1 MDVLCHALES
11 YTARPFTL
19 RAHTP
24 VRPMSQGANP
34 WSDLGCREAIRL
46 CAAHL
51 ADAVAGDPAAREQM
65 MWAATLAGIAF
76 GNSGVHAPHA
86 MAYAIAGRVKTF
98 APAGYP
104 TAPIVPHGMA
114 VALGAPAVFA
124 RFVAFAPDR
133 HREAAALLGG
143 DELAPAVHALSTR
156 VGVPASLAAVG
167 YTAAD
172 IPDLVAGTLPQQ
184 RLLANCPCDVD
195 AACLTELFHA
205 ALD

>member
-1 MDVLCHALES
+1 
-11 YTARPFTL
+11 
-19 RAHTP
+19 
-24 VRPMSQGANP
+24 
-34 WSDLGCREAIRL
+34 
-46 CAAHL
+46 
-51 ADAVAGDPAAREQM
+51 M

-76 GNSGVHAPHA
+76 GNAGVHAPHA
-86 MAYAIAGRVKTF
+86 MAYAIAGRVRTF

-104 TAPIVPHGMA
+104 TRRSCRTGWRSRS
-114 VALGAPAVFA
+114 A
-124 RFVAFAPDR
+124 RRRCSRGFVDHAPDR

-143 DELAPAVHALSTR
+143 DELAPAVHALSR
-156 VGVPASLAAVG
+156 RIGIPAGLTGVG